1 MNLAVAPRAAV
12 TQRELTRPSVSPVP
26 MPALD
31 VPAIDLPGPDHAG
44 ASLKGIGEPPAP
56 DSERALRDMRI
67 TRSLVAQ
74 RTPAGNLWARDL
86 DLHGTTA
93 VWKELATQIS
103 GDPATT
109 RAVLGAA
116 LSAASVQG
124 GVGKKQWM
132 RPRPFQ
138 VDPTI
143 DVIGRTPK
151 HVDSSYPSIHSARA
165 FAAARVLSALDPSVT
180 DAAYAMAREVALSRI
195 YAGVHF
201 VTDAV
206 AGARLGT
213 YLAEKTLE
221 RWRDG
226 KLPIGPDSTE
236 MVAPPTAADAARTLA
251 DIAAAA

>member
-1 MNLAVAPRAAV
+1 MMLPAVQ
-12 TQRELTRPSVSPVP
+12 QRELTRPTVAPVP
-26 MPALD
+26 MPELD
-31 VPAIDLPGPDHAG
+31 IPTIDLPGPDHAG

-56 DSERALRDMRI
+56 ESARAIRDMRI

-74 RTPAGNLWARDL
+74 RTPAGDAWARDL

-93 VWKELATQIS
+93 VWKELANQVS

-109 RAVLGAA
+109 QAVLGAA

-138 VDPTI
+138 VDESI
-143 DVIGRTPK
+143 RVIGRTPK
-151 HVDSSYPSIHSARA
+151 HRDSSYPSIHSARA
-165 FAAARVLSALDPSVT
+165 YAAARVLSTIDPSVT
-180 DAAYAMAREVALSRI
+180 DAAYALAREVAVSRI

-213 YLAEKTLE
+213 YLAEKTLD
-221 RWRDG
+221 RWRAG
-226 KLPIGPDSTE
+226 KLPITP
-236 MVAPPTAADAARTLA
+236 
-251 DIAAAA
+251 AAA

>member
-1 MNLAVAPRAAV
+1 MNLAAAP
-12 TQRELTRPSVSPVP
+12 QRELTRPSITPVP
-26 MPALD
+26 MPKLD
-31 VPAIDLPGPDHAG
+31 VPAIDFPDMSHKGSTLPQ
-44 ASLKGIGEPPAP
+44 LGEPPTS
-56 DSERALRDMRI
+56 DSDRAARDMRI
-67 TRSLVAQ
+67 TRHIVAQ
-74 RTPAGNLWARDL
+74 RTHEGDQWARDM

-93 VWKELATQIS
+93 IWKELAAQVA

-109 RAVLGAA
+109 QAVLGAA

-132 RPRPFQ
+132 RQRPFQ

-151 HVDSSYPSIHSARA
+151 LTDSSYPSIHSARA
-165 FAAARVLSALDPSVT
+165 FAAARVLSVLDPTVT
-180 DAAYAMAREVALSRI
+180 EAAYSMAREVALSRI

-201 VTDAV
+201 ASDTV

-213 YLAEKTLE
+213 YLAETTLD

-226 KLPIGPDSTE
+226 KLPIGPESTD
-236 MVAPPTAADAARTLA
+236 MVAPPSAAH
-251 DIAAAA
+251 AAAAVVEAAA